1 MLTINKINSTYRN
14 SAYPLNAI
22 KSNIQPSFGMSVSSL
37 ALNNPSLKKSAL
49 TALAKLS
56 TFSGEKANIII
67 NSAGKFFIAP
77 AMIMFNPFLKESKED
92 KGYSAGKQVVAA
104 GFNLVSQLG
113 INITAEKL
121 LNKLAKAN
129 KLGPAFNLN
138 TAEKEAAQLAQKRLK
153 ILNDSVGLAATLAL
167 IPLVVKITNWVYPK
181 IMEKIYPTNKRDDD

>member
-22 KSNIQPSFGMSVSSL
+22 KNNIQPSFGISASSL

-49 TALAKLS
+49 KVLAKLS
-56 TFSGEKANIII
+56 NFSGEKANIII

-92 KGYSAGKQVVAA
+92 KGYSASKQVVAA

-113 INITAEKL
+113 VLVITEKW

-138 TAEKEAAQLAQKRLK
+138 TAKKEAAQLAQKRLK
-153 ILNDSVGLAATLAL
+153 VLNDGIGLAAALAL
-167 IPLVVKITNWVYPK
+167 IPVVVKITNWAYPQ
-181 IMEKIYPTNKRDDD
+181 IMEKIYPSNKRDND